1 MDLVIG
7 PLLRDVKARQEEQA
21 MMRRE
26 KWVAA
31 ATISGAVLVAAYGA
45 LSKVSAGT
53 SQAKHDHSGVVFL
66 HPLPQ
71 LDGGHLAATLVEV
84 NYAPG
89 ESSPPHTHPCPVIC
103 YILEGTYRT
112 QVKGEPEA
120 IYKAGESFYEA
131 PNGVHAVS
139 ANASQSAPLRF
150 IAFFTCDRQAPLST
164 AVSEK
169 SSGGTQR

>member
-1 MDLVIG
+1 MDLVVS
-7 PLLRDVKARQEEQA
+7 PLKGDVKVQQEEA
-21 MMRRE
+21 TMMNRE
-26 KWVAA
+26 KWVAVVA
-31 ATISGAVLVAAYGA
+31 ILGALMAGYGA
-45 LSKVSAGT
+45 LLQVSAGT
-53 SQAKHDHSGVVFL
+53 AQAKHDHSGVVFS

-71 LDGGHLAATLVEV
+71 LDGSHLAATLVEV
-84 NYAPG
+84 NYGPG
-89 ESSPPHTHPCPVIC
+89 ESSPPHTHPCPVIG

-120 IYKAGESFYEA
+120 IYKAGETFYEA

-139 ANASQSAPLRF
+139 ANASQSAPLKF
-150 IAFFTCDRQAPLST
+150 IAFFTCDRQAPLSS